1 MSLSELLTADI
12 SHQGCRG
19 VAEVR
24 RRSPTLGIGRGKV
37 LSIGFL
43 NAVIGV
49 HRPLTWGQEERQHR
63 HAATVTATRQR
74 EGSMSRL
81 RVPRDFR
88 PIQ

>member
-1 MSLSELLTADI
+1 M
-12 SHQGCRG
+12 
-19 VAEVR
+19 
-24 RRSPTLGIGRGKV
+24 